1 MSVQAYLFSVF
12 HDGETDLTYMP
23 ESSVEE
29 ETLDRTWQHIR
40 NICRHMESSEIN
52 ECYIHLENSNYNRQ
66 FHNNTCWVQWI
77 LILEMCP
84 F

>member
-29 ETLDRTWQHIR
+29 ETLDRT
-40 NICRHMESSEIN
+40 
-52 ECYIHLENSNYNRQ
+52 
-66 FHNNTCWVQWI
+66 
-77 LILEMCP
+77 
-84 F
+84 